1 MTGIMSKEIETP
13 THSQTPLTFFPIS
26 SFLSF
31 PNPTATKS
39 PFIQILI
46 KNKKHRIMGLRS
58 LFNRN
63 KDLIPSST
71 PSRSTSMSVRSRTR
85 MAAELEQVFHKF
97 DVNGDGKI
105 DASELGAIMG
115 SLGQKA
121 TEQELINML
130 REVDGDGDGYISLQE
145 FIELNTKGVDS
156 DEVLENLKE
165 AFSVFDIDGN
175 GSITAEE
182 LNTVMRSLGEEC
194 TLAEC
199 RRMISGVDSDG
210 DGMIDFEEFRVMMM
224 MGSRHDTTNRV
235 LPDPDY

>member
-1 MTGIMSKEIETP
+1 
-13 THSQTPLTFFPIS
+13 
-26 SFLSF
+26 
-31 PNPTATKS
+31 
-39 PFIQILI
+39 
-46 KNKKHRIMGLRS
+46 MGLRS